1 MDKDTGAGTR
11 VDNETRQELK
21 EIRETL
27 GSLDSRLARLEA
39 GIQGLERQIDSFH
52 PSPCPLLRETRG
64 DVTKLRTIMEDT
76 TRQLLIKLSFLL
88 VGGVITF
95 VVMKLV

>member
-1 MDKDTGAGTR
+1 M
-11 VDNETRQELK
+11 DNETRQELK

-27 GSLDSRLARLEA
+27 GRLDSRLARLEA
-39 GIQGLERQIDSFH
+39 GIEALERQIDGIH
-52 PSPCPLLRETRG
+52 LSPCPLLHRTMDEVNT
-64 DVTKLRTIMEDT
+64 LRTRMEDT

-95 VVMKLV
+95 AVMKLV